1 VHAYDDHNRNRRR
14 DAMEPVDS
22 GYSAVFAEPTDTVAL
37 LFNVLIPDTTAPR
50 VVSARALDS
59 LHVQVEL
66 DDHVDPAAAL
76 DGVRAA
82 VSALPDS
89 SGYAVGIRIMAQSAF
104 QAEQR
109 AAEAARIAADTV
121 AIDTTVVAPDTLAAP
136 PRVTPARADDVDPD
150 LPIRQLVVRLDRP
163 LVPGSYMITL
173 QGVTNLHGL
182 TGTASASFEMGEPAA
197 PAPPVPVAPDT
208 TRARGL

>member
-1 VHAYDDHNRNRRR
+1 
-14 DAMEPVDS
+14 
-22 GYSAVFAEPTDTVAL
+22 
-37 LFNVLIPDTTAPR
+37 

-76 DGVRAA
+76 EGVRAA

-89 SGYAVGIRIMAQSAF
+89 SGYAVGVRIMAQSTF
-104 QAEQR
+104 RAEQL

-121 AIDTTVVAPDTLAAP
+121 AVTDTTVVARDTLAAP
-136 PRVTPARADDVDPD
+136 LPVTPAGAEDVDPD

-182 TGTASASFEMGEPAA
+182 TGSGSASFEMSEPAPPA
-197 PAPPVPVAPDT
+197 PAPAAPDT
-208 TRARGL
+208 TRAPRR